1 LNLTE
6 NHPVRQDWVVVCAVG
21 YEPVSTKGNSLPAG
35 NLQGISPILVSARRF
50 WPIIA
55 ARNQWFIAEIPYSIE
70 QGIFERRA
78 GNFHQNTEN
87 LQGSLL
93 MSMIGDGADREFG
106 SRSNPLGDAGH
117 ANHLAAERS

>member
-1 LNLTE
+1 M
-6 NHPVRQDWVVVCAVG
+6 VWAVG

-50 WPIIA
+50 WPIFA
-55 ARNQWFIAEIPYSIE
+55 PRNQWFLAEIPYSIE

-93 MSMIGDGADREFG
+93 MSMIGDGADRSLVRG
-106 SRSNPLGDAGH
+106 APRWVTLVMRTMW
-117 ANHLAAERS
+117 AAERS